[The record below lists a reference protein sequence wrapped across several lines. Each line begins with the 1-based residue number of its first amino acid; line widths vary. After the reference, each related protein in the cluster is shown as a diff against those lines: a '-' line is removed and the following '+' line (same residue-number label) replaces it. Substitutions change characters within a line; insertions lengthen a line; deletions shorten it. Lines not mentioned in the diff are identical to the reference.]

1 MAIPEPRAGNPVP
14 ASMEM
19 PLLKSAPFS
28 SLISSTFL
36 GSSPNEGAVIGAW
49 RFPHSPTKA
58 DCLLSSGKERG
69 GEGLA
74 TPSVILVLKAHLL
87 KRHKSQQKTG
97 SRVSPPPRAA
107 ARSGQR
113 GTAEQGQVE
122 VKGSA

>member
-58 DCLLSSGKERG
+58 ACLLSSGKEGG
-69 GEGLA
+69 GEGLV

-97 SRVSPPPRAA
+97 SRASPPP
-107 ARSGQR
+107 
-113 GTAEQGQVE
+113 
-122 VKGSA
+122 